1 MGRYKFLFDLDATI
15 TKLEILPEIARRIDC
30 VEQMQEL
37 TERTMSGEIPFD
49 RSFTERVNILKKI
62 PVSTVQQI
70 ILQVPLHQ
78 ELVRFIQEHREDCY
92 VVTGNLDVWICRLM
106 EKLGLEGHYFC
117 SIAEVD
123 ESGEN
128 LLGIRK
134 VIDKSVAIRQIPT
147 PFVAVGDGNNDAEMI
162 GAAEIGIGFGGVRP
176 IAPAVLQN
184 ATHAVYTEEKLCQF
198 LRQL

>member
-134 VIDKSVAIRQIPT
+134 VIDKSVAIRQIST

>member
-62 PVSTVQQI
+62 PVSTVQEI

-78 ELVRFIQEHREDCY
+78 KLVQFIQEHREDCY

-117 SIAEVD
+117 SNAEVD

-134 VIDKSVAIRQIPT
+134 VIDKSVAIRQIPA

-184 ATHAVYTEEKLCQF
+184 ATHAAYTEEKLCQF

>member
-62 PVSTVQQI
+62 PVSTVQEI

-78 ELVRFIQEHREDCY
+78 KLVQFIQEHREDCY

-134 VIDKSVAIRQIPT
+134 VIDKSVAIRQIPA

-184 ATHAVYTEEKLCQF
+184 ATHAAYTEEKLCQF

>member
-1 MGRYKFLFDLDATI
+1 MSRYKFLFDLDATI

-134 VIDKSVAIRQIPT
+134 VIDKSVAIRQIST

-176 IAPAVLQN
+176 IEPAVLQN

>member
-123 ESGEN
+123 EFGEN

>member
-1 MGRYKFLFDLDATI
+1 MSRYKFLFDLDATI

-134 VIDKSVAIRQIPT
+134 VIDKSVAIRQIST